1 MVMFHSFLHVYG
13 KSHHRHRLEPVTWRR
28 TWNVWTILL
37 LWAGDIGFN
46 APRKVGPQGTRGEAG
61 VTWQKMGDIMGMF
74 LETKAIC
81 SALQPSC
88 PVIDWGFTLSARSF
102 VLVIQISTK
111 LRCNLRSKSLRWSDT
126 LKMLHESPWVATQSS
141 AYFHFVL
148 SAPLRHRYPSLAA
161 R

>member
-1 MVMFHSFLHVYG
+1 MSWSLIG
-13 KSHHRHRLEPVTWRR
+13 GITGSNDIWRR
-28 TWNVWTILL
+28 TWNVWTIFL

-126 LKMLHESPWVATQSS
+126 PKNAPWISMSS
-141 AYFHFVL
+141 DPILCILPLCSFCTF
-148 SAPLRHRYPSLAA
+148 AP
-161 R
+161 